1 MIQNG
6 CAARKRIKCL
16 PAVANCVT
24 ELVIAAI
31 VVPVR
36 RAPAN
41 SPVTAGW
48 PTCGT
53 AGWPT
58 CGSAGW
64 LSTTT
69 AWPTSRPACGAAG
82 WRCPVTVGPTRIVVD
97 TICASV
103 VNVTLANVGALGHN
117 SIASVEPSSGALRT
131 IPIVALNPK
140 AKEVYLF
147 GKNGSSSEGRL

>member
-16 PAVANCVT
+16 PAVANSVT

-31 VVPVR
+31 VVPVS

-48 PTCGT
+48 HRHGCGT
-53 AGWPT
+53 VSG
-58 CGSAGW
+58 G
-64 LSTTT
+64 
-69 AWPTSRPACGAAG
+69 PTS
-82 WRCPVTVGPTRIVVD
+82 VVD

-103 VNVTLANVGALGHN
+103 VNVTLANVGAKIHN

>member
-16 PAVANCVT
+16 PAVANSVT

-31 VVPVR
+31 VVPVS

-48 PTCGT
+48 RRHGCGVV
-53 AGWPT
+53 
-58 CGSAGW
+58 
-64 LSTTT
+64 
-69 AWPTSRPACGAAG
+69 G
-82 WRCPVTVGPTRIVVD
+82 WRTVTGGPTRIVVD

-103 VNVTLANVGALGHN
+103 VNVTLANVGAKIHN

-131 IPIVALNPK
+131 IPIVAINPK

-147 GKNGSSSEGRL
+147 GKNDSSSEGRL